1 MASVASTSTPTE
13 VLAPPTERYSVLG
26 WLQKNLFSNWF
37 NSVLTIVVLV
47 ILYLILRPLLT
58 WLFFGAEWGVIRANF
73 NLIMRGRYPAS
84 EAWRLWS
91 VLYILGGVIG
101 FCIGVWS
108 RRIQPATALILII
121 PLLLM
126 LVPFFPSTT
135 RLNWMVVEIAG
146 LVALGIGFF
155 WPKSWSGVATYL
167 IMAAAL
173 VTLVLLYGY
182 GGDDSALPL
191 VPTELWGGLL
201 LSLLLAFFGIAF
213 SFPLG
218 VLLALGRQ
226 SKLHAIRLLCVIY
239 IEFIR
244 GVPLITLLFMSVVM
258 LQLFLPSNFPRIDT
272 VLRCLVAITLF
283 SAAYTAENV
292 RGGLQAIPKGQAEA
306 AHALGMNGFQTMTRI
321 VLPQAL
327 RTVIPVLVGQFIGL
341 FKDTSLVA
349 LVGLFDLLGMARSV
363 LANPNWLGTHQEVYV
378 FVALVYWIFCY
389 AMAYGSRKLE
399 DSLGVGQR

>member
-1 MASVASTSTPTE
+1 MASVASTSAPAE
-13 VLAPPTERYSVLG
+13 VLPPPTERYTALG
-26 WLQKNLFSNWF
+26 WVQKNLFSNWF
-37 NSVLTIVVLV
+37 NSVLTVLV
-47 ILYLILRPLLT
+47 LAFLYVVLRPLLT
-58 WLFFGAEWGVIRANF
+58 WVFTGAEWAVIPANF
-73 NLIMRGRYPAS
+73 NLLMRGRYPAA

-91 VLYILGGVIG
+91 VLYVLGGVSG
-101 FCIGVWS
+101 FCLGVWS
-108 RRIQPATALILII
+108 PRIRPVTVFILVI

-126 LVPFFPSTT
+126 LVPFFPTTT

-146 LVALGIGFF
+146 VVAFGIGYF
-155 WPKSWSGVATYL
+155 WPARWSSVATYL
-167 IMAAAL
+167 VVLAAA
-173 VTLVLLYGY
+173 VTLVFLYGY

-191 VPTELWGGLL
+191 VRTELWGGLL

-218 VLLALGRQ
+218 ILLALGRQ
-226 SKLHAIRLLCVIY
+226 SKLPAIRLLSVIY

-258 LQLFLPSNFPRIDT
+258 LQLFLPSDFPRIDT

-378 FVALVYWIFCY
+378 FVALVYWVFCY
-389 AMAYGSRKLE
+389 AMAYASRKLE
-399 DSLGVGQR
+399 ETLGVGER